1 MKSIKA
7 AATIIVFAGIF
18 SLAMYTIKSNQIAS
32 VASVG
37 SPGVSQ
43 TASDRSLCERLI
55 RFGQVAFDRGQ
66 LVEAKHFFQKAIT
79 VDPGYTLAWKKYDMA
94 LLALIS
100 AKVETDPS
108 FLPDFSSDT
117 DITPN
122 APDQMPAGKTSTGK
136 YEDDG
141 C

>member
-7 AATIIVFAGIF
+7 VATIIVLAGIF
-18 SLAMYTIKSNQIAS
+18 SLVMYTIKSNQIAS
-32 VASVG
+32 MASVG
-37 SPGVSQ
+37 SSGVAQ
-43 TASDRSLCERLI
+43 TAPDRPLCERLI

-66 LVEAKHFFQKAIT
+66 FVEAKHFFQKAIT
-79 VDPGYTLAWKKYDMA
+79 VDPGYILAWKKYDMA

-117 DITPN
+117 DIPPN
-122 APDQMPAGKTSTGK
+122 APGRMPAGKTSTGK

>member
-1 MKSIKA
+1 MKSIRA
-7 AATIIVFAGIF
+7 VAIIIVLAGIF
-18 SLAMYTIKSNQIAS
+18 SVAMYTIKSNQTGSLA
-32 VASVG
+32 AVG
-37 SPGVSQ
+37 SSEVAQ
-43 TASDRSLCERLI
+43 TAHDQPLCERLI

-79 VDPGYTLAWKKYDMA
+79 VDPGYTLAWKKYNMA

-100 AKVETDPS
+100 AKVETDPG

-117 DITPN
+117 GVPPN
-122 APDQMPAGKTSTGK
+122 APNHIPTDKSPTGK
-136 YEDDG
+136 VEDDG